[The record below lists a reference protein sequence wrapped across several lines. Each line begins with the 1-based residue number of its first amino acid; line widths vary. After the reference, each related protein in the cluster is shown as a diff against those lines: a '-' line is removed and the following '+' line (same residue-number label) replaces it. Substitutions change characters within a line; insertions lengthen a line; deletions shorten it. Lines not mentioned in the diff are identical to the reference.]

1 MESAKKAASAER
13 EALLHYMHGFIRLER
28 SFPLMPGASSP
39 ETHAMLMGVEPEAY
53 VQVAETQQENVRKT
67 AIELLEDDDV
77 QDWLQRLPFKKGDRI
92 LGFGDSSVS
101 DRQGWFQILRHVL
114 DIGLPDSDLEFV
126 ESGMSWETT
135 SASLLRIQRDLLD
148 PEPDWVVLSTGMFD
162 ALRLNALP
170 DRTLIPIS
178 ETWENLNALESVV
191 KSATG
196 NPPIWLVPHQVM
208 EQMQEDAELY
218 DYVVR
223 NQDLRLVQQVVA
235 GKTGYIVDPLAHR
248 FGRVPEAWYYLSDG
262 LHASLSG
269 HAATVR
275 EILWSL
281 ARQDGKAGSSQ
292 EATGDE

>member
-1 MESAKKAASAER
+1 MGSKKKADSAER

-28 SFPLMPGASSP
+28 RYPLMPGASSP

-53 VQVAETQQENVRKT
+53 LQVAETQLENVRKT
-67 AIELLEDDDV
+67 AIELLEDEDV
-77 QDWLQRLPFKKGDRI
+77 QDWLQRLPFKKGDLI
-92 LGFGDSSVS
+92 LAFGDSSVS

-135 SASLLRIQRDLLD
+135 GSSLLRIQRDLLD
-148 PEPDWVVLSTGMFD
+148 REPDWVVLSTGAFD
-162 ALRLNALP
+162 ALRLHALP
-170 DRTLIPIS
+170 DRTLTPIS

-191 KSATG
+191 KSVTG
-196 NPPIWLVPHQVM
+196 NPPIWLVPHPVM
-208 EQMQEDAELY
+208 EQMQEDAGLY
-218 DYVVR
+218 EYVVR
-223 NQDLRLVQQVVA
+223 NQDLRLVQQLVA

-248 FGRVPEAWYYLSDG
+248 FGRAPEAWYFLSDG

-269 HAATVR
+269 HAVTVR

-281 ARQDGKAGSSQ
+281 ARQDGKTGSSQ
-292 EATGDE
+292 EAPVEE